1 MGKGETMSLT
11 IPDSFQ
17 WPSDE
22 AAEPVAFANIVR
34 ALQIKA
40 AAESSHFAR
49 ARLRTLAAFGGE
61 SITTTS
67 SSYVTALDEIAI
79 TVSAEN
85 QDRILVD
92 VRATNTT
99 IRVTI
104 SDGTSSVNSSGSTSP
119 AGNISLTINTSSL
132 SGVDLT
138 AKIEQK
144 RVSGGTS
151 TIAAGSI
158 REKRHTT
165 STIT

>member
-1 MGKGETMSLT
+1 MSLT

-40 AAESSHFAR
+40 AAESSH
-49 ARLRTLAAFGGE
+49 LAAFGGE

-79 TVSAEN
+79 TVSASD

-104 SDGTSSVNSSGSTSP
+104 SDGASSVNSSGSTSP